1 MHVARN
7 VEMSLAVECHR
18 DVVVRVPEDLGGQF
32 LIDPLSGIQRPS
44 RDRHVSFGIVV
55 CHVLA
60 IGCGEQF
67 EPDRE
72 FGSDFGDLECLCY
85 DEVLSNG
92 ARGGHSGHEVGQEFH
107 TYDYV
112 RKS

>member
-1 MHVARN
+1 
-7 VEMSLAVECHR
+7 
-18 DVVVRVPEDLGGQF
+18 
-32 LIDPLSGIQRPS
+32 
-44 RDRHVSFGIVV
+44 
-55 CHVLA
+55 
-60 IGCGEQF
+60 
-67 EPDRE
+67 
-72 FGSDFGDLECLCY
+72 LCY